1 MAVSLPLVTII
12 IATYNRPD
20 VLRIAIESVIRQTF
34 KDWRLL
40 VIGDGCSETTI
51 EVLDE
56 FSSDPRVFFANL
68 HCRCGEQA
76 LPNSAGLCIVDTEFA
91 AFLNHDDIW
100 FPDHLELAIKQLT
113 STAADFFAG
122 RAAFAFEMKDTPEGG
137 NQPIFSQITPRR
149 RTLKESFSRSFLVFE
164 PASSWVI
171 RTSLAR
177 RTGGWRSS
185 ADLYRVPIQDW
196 VMRAWRAGA
205 VLTSDPR
212 ISCLKLET
220 HWGSAST
227 PQGYDTSA
235 TGHVFLS
242 KLLGDKVPD
251 EVRHT
256 IEAEIAANG
265 SEKWLRLDH
274 VLSSKRKTARRLERL
289 LHVPLIAA
297 IYLHFGL
304 DAYTLLCRIMR
315 IPKGAFWKAGLSRRT
330 GENLSTVPALK
341 TVVKELEDHLALNQ
355 RWNPNREIPL

>member
-1 MAVSLPLVTII
+1 MAASLPLVTVI

-20 VLRIAIESVIRQTF
+20 VLRVAIESVIRQTF

-40 VIGDGCSETTI
+40 VIGDGCSEPTI
-51 EVLDE
+51 GVVDE
-56 FSSDPRVFFANL
+56 FSSDSRVFFANL
-68 HCRCGEQA
+68 RCRCGEQA
-76 LPNSAGLCIVDTEFA
+76 LPNSAGMCIADTEFV

-100 FPDHLELAIKQLT
+100 LPDHLELAIKRLT
-113 STAADFFAG
+113 STEADFFAG
-122 RAAFAFEMKDTPEGG
+122 RAAFAFEVKDIPGG
-137 NQPIFSQITPRR
+137 GGQPVFSQETPCR
-149 RTLKESFSRSFLVFE
+149 RTLWESFSRGFMIFE

-205 VLTSDPR
+205 VLTSDRR

-220 HWGSAST
+220 HWGAAST
-227 PQGYDTSA
+227 EQGYDTIA
-235 TGHVFLS
+235 AGHAFLS
-242 KLLGDKVPD
+242 RLLGDKVPD
-251 EVRHT
+251 EVRRI
-256 IEAEIAANG
+256 IEAQIAASG
-265 SEKWLRLDH
+265 SKKWARLDH
-274 VLSSKRKTARRLERL
+274 LLPSKRKTARRLERL

-297 IYLHFGL
+297 IYLHFGM

-315 IPKGAFWKAGLSRRT
+315 IPKGVFWKSGLSRRT
-330 GENLSTVPALK
+330 GENLSSVPALQ

-355 RWNPNREIPL
+355 RWQSK